1 MTMMATMKLEC
12 MMERNVNKPELCY
25 RWQYQ
30 DAKITGR
37 FWTFDSTLIFKLSM
51 LGEKHPIAK
60 IQRYLHQMQ
69 IATRQ
74 QMQIAMTR
82 CCC

>member
-1 MTMMATMKLEC
+1 MMATMKLEC
-12 MMERNVNKPELCY
+12 VMEVIMERNVNKPELCY

-37 FWTFDSTLIFKLSM
+37 FWTFDSTRTIKLSM

-60 IQRYLHQMQ
+60 IQR
-69 IATRQ
+69 
-74 QMQIAMTR
+74 
-82 CCC
+82 